1 MKYIDEQYSN
11 ICFNDIAD
19 TMAKSGRFEHRIDN
33 HLNHNELADI
43 QQFTK
48 KHMIHW
54 SLTTKWLN
62 FNAHKEPT
70 SNKHTKDVSWKIK
83 TSTNTLPT
91 LDILNRNYPNL
102 IRNRTNCLLCNSQT
116 ETNQH
121 IWQCPNLIPDIRSTF
136 LLLLED
142 LPPSEDAILLIR
154 SYVTQDLYHIFKVH
168 FNTQKEANRA
178 LMAFLQLSLQ
188 LIKLNV
194 WKKRSVIW
202 KQWKLSQGT
211 I

>member
-1 MKYIDEQYSN
+1 
-11 ICFNDIAD
+11 
-19 TMAKSGRFEHRIDN
+19 MAKSGRFEHRIDN

-43 QQFTK
+43 QETYD
-48 KHMIHW
+48 
-54 SLTTKWLN
+54 SLALTTKWLN

-102 IRNRTNCLLCNSQT
+102 IQVAGKILRENADKLSLCITDSLKYSN
-116 ETNQH
+116 
-121 IWQCPNLIPDIRSTF
+121 TF
-136 LLLLED
+136 QWIYKD

-168 FNTQKEANRA
+168 FNTQKEANR
-178 LMAFLQLSLQ
+178 L
-188 LIKLNV
+188 
-194 WKKRSVIW
+194 
-202 KQWKLSQGT
+202 
-211 I
+211 

>member
-1 MKYIDEQYSN
+1 MQTKFSLCITDSLKYSN
-11 ICFNDIAD
+11 
-19 TMAKSGRFEHRIDN
+19 
-33 HLNHNELADI
+33 
-43 QQFTK
+43 
-48 KHMIHW
+48 
-54 SLTTKWLN
+54 
-62 FNAHKEPT
+62 
-70 SNKHTKDVSWKIK
+70 
-83 TSTNTLPT
+83 
-91 LDILNRNYPNL
+91 
-102 IRNRTNCLLCNSQT
+102 
-116 ETNQH
+116 
-121 IWQCPNLIPDIRSTF
+121 TF
-136 LLLLED
+136 QWIYKD

>member
-1 MKYIDEQYSN
+1 
-11 ICFNDIAD
+11 
-19 TMAKSGRFEHRIDN
+19 
-33 HLNHNELADI
+33 
-43 QQFTK
+43 
-48 KHMIHW
+48 MIHW

-136 LLLLED
+136 LLLLEV
-142 LPPSEDAILLIR
+142 AGKILRENADKIFA
-154 SYVTQDLYHIFKVH
+154 LYYGF
-168 FNTQKEANRA
+168 T
-178 LMAFLQLSLQ
+178 
-188 LIKLNV
+188 
-194 WKKRSVIW
+194 
-202 KQWKLSQGT
+202 
-211 I
+211 